1 MILSTGFSH
10 AEAIYMN
17 NDDQQ
22 PRPSRHFKCMWT
34 ILARTGPTFMTTAS
48 TRVRL
53 HMCRTVPPHAA
64 TKTPRDA
71 SACIRSPPGAEA
83 TEPPPPSRSRAPLG
97 CCGPSHVDV
106 WAASTARARQHE
118 SASAHLAVGPAPPAC
133 AHDEVR
139 KCGPMALDTEN
150 APRFAGITTMELF
163 TSSRSC
169 VRNIQRGQDL
179 SLLGARD
186 GTWHTHRRMHS

>member
-64 TKTPRDA
+64 RKTPRDA
-71 SACIRSPPGAEA
+71 SACIRSPPGTEA

-97 CCGPSHVDV
+97 CCGPSHIDV

-118 SASAHLAVGPAPPAC
+118 SASAHLAVGPAPPALCPRRSEKMWSDGLGHRERAKIRRDHHHGVVHQLTVLC
-133 AHDEVR
+133 AQHTTRSRFVIVGR
-139 KCGPMALDTEN
+139 TGWNMAY
-150 APRFAGITTMELF
+150 
-163 TSSRSC
+163 S
-169 VRNIQRGQDL
+169 
-179 SLLGARD
+179 
-186 GTWHTHRRMHS
+186 